1 LNQEHIFKISGL
13 LASVFFVC
21 LSLPAA
27 GQVDAV
33 YDQGMNGLFRQLQ
46 RLQTTAA
53 VLHTGAHPDDEDS
66 ALVAYHARRVHAR
79 TGYLSLTRGSGGQ
92 NIIGAEQSDALG
104 VIRTEEL
111 LQARRLDGASQ
122 YFTRAT
128 DFGFSKTLSEA
139 QRVWPENAVLADMV
153 YTIRNFRPDVIVS
166 RWNGTATDGHG
177 HHQFAGYLT
186 PLAIEAAA
194 DASRFPEQLVGGLN
208 PWQVQKLYVS
218 ERNAT
223 PPPDSSLLRI
233 NTGEYDP
240 LSGQSYF
247 QIGMQGRSQ
256 QKTQQMGSLELQGS
270 QYSVLRQVSSNQDT
284 VVPESSVFDGINT
297 SVIGIARFEPQAS
310 AGFIEKLGNLQD
322 LLASVLRDFEP
333 LEPDASVPSLAAAH
347 TLVREALAAAQGQ
360 EARRLLE
367 EKRRELEQALLLA
380 AGIRIDALIDRETLE
395 PGSVATV
402 AVRAYM
408 PEMTQARIIESTIEG
423 PAGWLFAPSPEA
435 VLTNEISMRRADHF
449 DAQHVYR
456 VSVPRDA
463 QFTQPYW
470 LVEDKQGSA
479 YAWGND
485 YEAKTLPF
493 AKPLLVASVT
503 VEIGGIEISAER
515 EVEYRQLDR
524 VRGELRRRV
533 DVVPSVS
540 VEPAT
545 DLLVIPQSIAAA
557 PIPVVLTIQNNSD
570 EAISGTAQLS
580 LPPGW
585 QLEPSFAD
593 FTLAPAPASAALAF
607 TVRLPEDVE
616 AARYRLL
623 SSANVAGTRFDQTV
637 REIAYPHIRTH
648 RTYQT
653 ATTEIQIVD
662 VAVADVQVGY
672 IMGSGDTVPAALRR
686 MGVNVSLLSDAD
698 LTSGDLS
705 QFDTLIIG
713 IRASQTREA
722 FVANNARL
730 LAFVEQGGTLIV
742 QYQQPDFASKGLA
755 PYPVSMDGNVRV
767 VDENA
772 AITLLAPD
780 HPVFNFPNRIGVQ
793 DFDGWVQERNNY
805 NFTDFDRENFTPLTE
820 AHDEGEPASDGAMLH
835 TRIGEGH
842 YVYTSYSWFRQL
854 PNGVPGAYR
863 IFANLLSLTA
873 APEQMDNR

>member
-1 LNQEHIFKISGL
+1 MNHERILKISGL

-53 VLHTGAHPDDEDS
+53 VLNIGAHPDDEDS

-122 YFTRAT
+122 YFTRAN

-139 QRVWPENAVLADMV
+139 QRVWPENALLADVV
-153 YTIRNFRPDVIVS
+153 YTIRKFRPDVIVS

-194 DASRFPEQLVGGLN
+194 DASRFPEQLVDGLT

-218 ERNAT
+218 ERNAS
-223 PPPDSSLLRI
+223 PSPDSPLLRI

-270 QYSVLRQVSSNQDT
+270 QYSVLRQVSSNRET
-284 VVPESSVFDGINT
+284 VTPESSVFDGINT
-297 SVIGIARFEPQAS
+297 SVSGIARFEPQAS
-310 AGFIEKLGNLQD
+310 AGFIETLGNLQD

-333 LEPDASVPSLAAAH
+333 LEPDASVPNLAAAH
-347 TLVREALAAAQGQ
+347 TLVREALAASQGQ
-360 EARRLLE
+360 EVRRLLE
-367 EKRRELEQALLLA
+367 EKQRELEQALLLA

-408 PEMTQARIIESTIEG
+408 PDMTQARIIESRVEG

-435 VLTNEISMRRADHF
+435 ALTNEISMRGADHF
-449 DAQHVYR
+449 DAQRVYR

-470 LVEDKQGSA
+470 LVEDRQGSA

-485 YEAKTLPF
+485 SEAKTLPF

-533 DVVPSVS
+533 DVVPSIS

-585 QLEPSFAD
+585 QSEPSFAD

-686 MGVNVSLLSDAD
+686 MGVNVSMLSDAD

-705 QFDTLIIG
+705 EFDTLIIG

-742 QYQQPDFASKGLA
+742 QYQQPDFASKGLS

-772 AITLLAPD
+772 AITVLAPD
-780 HPVFNFPNRIGVQ
+780 HPVFNFPNRIGFQ

-835 TRIGEGH
+835 TRIGNGH

-863 IFANLLSLTA
+863 IFANLLSLPA